1 MTTKL
6 VFKSPELEKSVR
18 EFARKVNVEKLDEQ
32 IQKQVG
38 LSNSRIEIYDS
49 PIAADPI
56 FTLSRHLFTIK
67 EVFDPD
73 HWNEPNVDLPKM
85 PNENCSPWLIVEDFE
100 GNLYKTFYD
109 FDENHWTDQYPMC
122 RLSDIR
128 RIRLFPE
135 D

>member
-6 VFKSPELEKSVR
+6 VFKSPELEKTVR
-18 EFARKVNVEKLDEQ
+18 EFARKISVKDVDEQ
-32 IQKQVG
+32 LQKQVG
-38 LSNSRIEIYDS
+38 LSNSRIEFYDS
-49 PIAADPI
+49 PIAEDPI
-56 FTLSRHLFTIK
+56 FTLSRHLFTTK

-73 HWNEPNVDLPKM
+73 HWNEPNVELPKM
-85 PNENCSPWLIVEDFE
+85 KNNCSPWLLIEDFE

-109 FDENHWTDQYPMC
+109 FDEDRWSDEWPMC

-128 RIRLFPE
+128 RLRLFPE